1 MTESK
6 VNSRELIVTM
16 LLSINNGEE
25 YSHILI
31 KNVLDKY
38 DYLEGK
44 EKAFIKNVTEG
55 SMERR
60 IELDYI
66 IDSFS
71 KTPVKK
77 MKPFIR
83 ELLRMSVYQL
93 MFLDKVPASAVINEA
108 VKLAKKKGF
117 TGLSGFVNG
126 VLRGIERGKND
137 IKYPSKDKE
146 PLKARS
152 IEYSMPEWI
161 IEELDSYIGEEKTD
175 KVLSAFLLPR
185 PVVIR
190 FSNALSLDEIK
201 KHVMAMEEVGAKVS
215 KQAYGDRIYTLTHA
229 GSIAKLSG
237 FSDGAFAIQDVSSQ
251 IAVQASGIKEGNTVI
266 DVCAAPGG
274 KSVFAA
280 ELAGET
286 GKVIARDLTS
296 YKTSLINE
304 NVSRMKLRNVSVEE
318 WDATVLDESRI
329 GTADVVIAD
338 LPCMGFGVIGRKR
351 DIKYKVTKE
360 QLDEVAALQKNILD
374 VVSKYVK
381 PGGVLMFS
389 TCSISAKE
397 NKGNADY
404 IESNLGFKG
413 EDITPFINE
422 ELLKDIKAC
431 GGLDDLK
438 RGRLQLLP
446 GIFDSDGFFLT
457 RWKKQI

>member
-161 IEELDSYIGEEKTD
+161 IEDLDSYIGEEKTD
-175 KVLSAFLLPR
+175 NVLSAFLLPR

-201 KHVMAMEEVGAKVS
+201 KHVMAMEEAGAKVS

-251 IAVQASGIKEGNTVI
+251 IAVQASGIKEGDTVI

-280 ELAGET
+280 ELAGEK
-286 GKVIARDLTS
+286 GKVIARDLTA

-304 NVSRMKLRNVSVEE
+304 NVSRMKLGNVSVEE
-318 WDATVLDESRI
+318 WDATVLDESKI

-397 NKGNADY
+397 NKENADY
-404 IESNLGFKG
+404 IESNLGFMG

-422 ELLKDIKAC
+422 ELLKDIKAN

>member
-16 LLSINNGEE
+16 LMSINAGEE

-83 ELLRMSVYQL
+83 ELMRMSVYQL

-117 TGLSGFVNG
+117 MGLSGFVNG

-137 IKYPSKDKE
+137 IKFPLKDKE

-161 IEELDSYIGEEKTD
+161 IEELDSYIGKEKTD
-175 KVLSAFLLPR
+175 KVLAAFLSPR

-190 FSNALSLDEIK
+190 FSNALSQNEIEAHLQK
-201 KHVMAMEEVGAKVS
+201 MEEAGAKVN
-215 KQAYGDRIYTLTHA
+215 KQAYGDRIYTVTHG
-229 GSIAKLSG
+229 GSIARLSG
-237 FSDGAFAIQDVSSQ
+237 FSDGAFVVQDVSSQ
-251 IAVQASGIKEGNTVI
+251 IAVMAAGIKEGDTVI

-274 KSVFAA
+274 KSIFAA
-280 ELAGET
+280 ELAGKT
-286 GKVIARDLTS
+286 GQVIARDLTT

-304 NVSRMKLRNVSVEE
+304 NASRMKLGNVSVEE
-318 WDATVLDESRI
+318 WDATRLDESKI
-329 GTADVVIAD
+329 GKADVVIAD

-360 QLDEVAALQKNILD
+360 QLNEVTALQRNILD

-397 NKGNADY
+397 NKDNADY
-404 IESNLGFKG
+404 IEGNLGFKG

-422 ELLKDIKAC
+422 ALLKDIEAD
-431 GGLDDLK
+431 GGLDDLR